1 MSPRATK
8 CSLSS
13 RSPNM
18 ALRPSRS
25 ASLRACR
32 PMPVPPRRPWA
43 RRAIRGRG
51 GSARPPA
58 IDPPMPGYTRQI
70 SQYTVHMT
78 VRCGRQ
84 GPGTERAMR
93 RAEEEEHVAHK
104 VKAATVE
111 WNPAAD
117 RLRELAEKMPNA
129 VVTEFGNVAVKAKV
143 DSRSTRSTY
152 IVEDSTNATKQTMT
166 RAEFDRI
173 AAAQDAYIADSHVVV
188 VDGYIG
194 SDPGFRTRAR
204 LIMEA
209 ANANVAG
216 MQQQLYYPVGDDY
229 DPADWEPD
237 TTVIYTPNLPA
248 PGYPNDRVIGVDLTS
263 NITRV
268 LNSDYFGESK
278 KGGLRMWNNIV
289 YSRGGL
295 SLHAGCK
302 VIPVGGRP
310 RGLLIVGLSGT
321 GKTTTTFTT
330 QLGSKPAQDDFI
342 ALMPGGKVYTTENG
356 CFSMT
361 FGLDPKFEPAIYN
374 ATTKPDAYLENVS
387 VDATGAVDFLD
398 TSYTKNGRTTW
409 PFSYV
414 DPWPA
419 SDIPLAEF
427 LLILNRNENIVPGV
441 ARLDRAQAAAYFMLG
456 ETTGTSAG
464 GKDEEGKFLR
474 VPGTNPFFP
483 RDMADMGNRMLELLH
498 SHELKVYVLNTGR
511 VGGGDEREGSKKVT
525 IPISSAIV
533 QAIVQDTI
541 TWTADPD
548 FGYEVAA
555 ALPGVDDIE
564 ILQPRLLYDRQG
576 RGDEYAAMV
585 SRMKRERREYL
596 ASFPGL
602 DEAIITS
609 IG

>member
-1 MSPRATK
+1 MAYQVSG
-8 CSLSS
+8 S
-13 RSPNM
+13 R
-18 ALRPSRS
+18 
-25 ASLRACR
+25 
-32 PMPVPPRRPWA
+32 
-43 RRAIRGRG
+43 
-51 GSARPPA
+51 
-58 IDPPMPGYTRQI
+58 
-70 SQYTVHMT
+70 
-78 VRCGRQ
+78 
-84 GPGTERAMR
+84 
-93 RAEEEEHVAHK
+93 
-104 VKAATVE
+104 VE
-111 WNPAAD
+111 WNPTAA
-117 RLRELAEKMPNA
+117 RLRELTEKMPNA
-129 VVTEFGNVAVKAKV
+129 SVTEFGNVNVKARV

-152 IVEDSTNATKQTMT
+152 LVDDSTNSRGQTIT
-166 RAEFDRI
+166 RAEFDRV
-173 AAAQDAYIADSHVVV
+173 AAIQDAHIATSRMVV

-194 SDPGFRTRAR
+194 SDPQFRTRAR
-204 LIMEA
+204 LVMEA

-216 MQQQLYYPVGDDY
+216 MQQQLYYPAEAGY
-229 DPADWEPD
+229 DPAAWAPE
-237 TTVIYTPNLPA
+237 TTVIYTPNVPV
-248 PGYPNDRVIGVDLTS
+248 PGYPDDRLIAVDLNA

-289 YSRGGL
+289 YNRGGL

-310 RGLLIVGLSGT
+310 RGVLIVGLSGT

-342 ALMPGGKVYTTENG
+342 ALMPGGRVYTTENG
-356 CFSMT
+356 CFAKT
-361 FGLDPKFEPAIYN
+361 FGLDPRFEPAIYN

-387 VDATGAVDFLD
+387 VDALGKVDFFD

-419 SDIPLAEF
+419 NDIPLAEF

-483 RDMADMGNRMLELLH
+483 RAMADMGNRMLELLD
-498 SHELKVYVLNTGR
+498 SHELKVFVLNTGR
-511 VGGGDEREGSKKVT
+511 VGGGDDHEGSKKVT

-533 QAIVQDTI
+533 QAIVEETI
-541 TWTADPD
+541 EWATDAD
-548 FGYEVAA
+548 FGYEIAQVV
-555 ALPGVDDIE
+555 PGVDDPE
-564 ILQPRLLYDRQG
+564 ILQPRRLYTRQG
-576 RGDEYAAMV
+576 RTGEYDAMV
-585 SRMKRERREYL
+585 DRMKRERREYL

-602 DEAIITS
+602 DEAIVKS